1 MNPLPWANSV
11 HPEFKV
17 AQFMAQEA
25 RPQQPSPAPS
35 WSSEVNPW
43 MVTFCINE
51 AKKSG
56 AQEKME
62 ELKQKI
68 DKAEKTGNWLAL
80 SAYHEDFNLVQSAL
94 SAAEVA
100 QMETMNKLRR
110 DIGFTQKLLES
121 WHETKN
127 QFEDAI
133 STRFSEKLLSMRK
146 RRRRRQLS
154 SRKGWKKLRDTLKSS
169 GQIPISVMLR
179 LLRCLR
185 TKPRKL
191 RLKKILSLLRAAS
204 SKKRRLRRLLRRA
217 RQLTESISITE

>member
-110 DIGFTQKLLES
+110 GIEFMQKLLES

-127 QFEDAI
+127 QFEDA
-133 STRFSEKLLSMRK
+133 KH
-146 RRRRRQLS
+146 
-154 SRKGWKKLRDTLKSS
+154 
-169 GQIPISVMLR
+169 
-179 LLRCLR
+179 
-185 TKPRKL
+185 
-191 RLKKILSLLRAAS
+191 KILRKTAEHEEEKKEKTTEE
-204 SKKRRLRRLLRRA
+204 KKRLEEAQRHFEIFRSNSNLSDA
-217 RQLTESISITE
+217 EIIKMFEGKAKEAKAKEDSQPSQSSQQQEEEAKEATGESKAAD